1 MLADVVSFLLD
12 EPSATYVCIVLA
24 SVALL
29 LEIAPPPTFGL
40 AGLLAV
46 GLAAVAVVGLGR
58 QDLTWWPLL
67 FTVTGVCAWGAML
80 AARHAPVPAQ
90 VLAGA
95 AFAGGSVGF
104 GFVAEDAP
112 TLVSAV
118 VASVLLPALFPQL
131 LSATGRLMDRPSDVG
146 MDALVGRSAEVTR
159 WSGREGSVTLDGA
172 FWSARGPDDTAIA
185 VGERVTVVSYE
196 GMHLEVEKRDVERRA

>member
-146 MDALVGRSAEVTR
+146 MDALVG
-159 WSGREGSVTLDGA
+159 GREGSVTLDGA